1 MPAQAV
7 IKRKLG
13 TIPYQAS
20 VRNTL
25 TLDRDGVLVQLT
37 LRLVYTVTNGATGP
51 VGPLWQTLARLIRRV
66 DIIVDGQDT
75 FVSLSGAHLVM
86 RALFDTFVRQYGMD
100 ATVVL
105 TNSAVTVY
113 EVHIPIF
120 LTLPPTTAA
129 RADDCALDM
138 RQVTQAQLGVTWGDV
153 SDLFTTPNANTAV
166 SAVTLNVEAHYLLNP
181 EAGKR
186 NGQKAVYL
194 VRSMDQVDVP
204 NVATNPNMS
213 VLIDRGQDIFWRS
226 FQIVTLRNNI
236 AVNNILDGG
245 DIRLQSGSFVYVNR
259 EAVIIRSEP
268 RRTFQMPVAEFDL
281 AGVYRLELPWLGQNT
296 TTINAGAL
304 ASDLQFVFGT
314 TYTSGTELISISRE
328 AIRPLRN
335 RS

>member
-1 MPAQAV
+1 MPSQAV

-37 LRLVYTVTNGATGP
+37 LRLLYTCTNGGTGP

-75 FVSLSGAHLVM
+75 FFSLNGAHLAM
-86 RALFDTFVRQYGMD
+86 RALFDCAVRQYGMD

-113 EVHIPIF
+113 EVHLPIF
-120 LTLPPTTAA
+120 LTLPPRAA
-129 RADDCALDM
+129 RPDDCALDM
-138 RQVTQAQLGVTWGDV
+138 RQVTQAQLGITWGDS
-153 SDLFTTPNANTAV
+153 SDFFTTVNAAAI
-166 SAVTLNVEAHYLLNP
+166 SSVTCNVEAHYLLNP
-181 EAGKR
+181 EAGK
-186 NGQKAVYL
+186 NGKRAQYL
-194 VRSMDQVDVP
+194 VRAMDQVDVP

-226 FQIVTLRNNI
+226 FQIATLRNNV

-259 EAVIIRSEP
+259 EAYVIRSEA
-268 RRTFQMPVAEFDL
+268 RRLFELPVAEFDL
-281 AGVYRLELPWLGQNT
+281 TGVYRVELPWIGQNT
-296 TTINAGAL
+296 TLINAGAL